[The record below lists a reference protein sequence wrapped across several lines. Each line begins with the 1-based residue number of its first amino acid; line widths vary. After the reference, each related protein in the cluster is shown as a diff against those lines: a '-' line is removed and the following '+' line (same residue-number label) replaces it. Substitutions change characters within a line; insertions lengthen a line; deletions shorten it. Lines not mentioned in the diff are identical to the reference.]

1 MYYSHLIKMEKYDK
15 QLNRSDLSL
24 ILDEHINQTD
34 HNHFEQALVD
44 IRSRLFNLEKNGKIP
59 GNDYFELPVLRR
71 QYATVNG
78 TAFILEMISS
88 LNTRITKIEKRVDN
102 YEDHTNDHN
111 NDHNNDIEL
120 NK

>member
-34 HNHFEQALVD
+34 HNYFEQALVD
-44 IRSRLFNLEKNGKIP
+44 VRNRLFNLEKNAKIP

-71 QYATVNG
+71 QYTAVNG

-88 LNTRITKIEKRVDN
+88 LNAKITKMEKRMDKIDK
-102 YEDHTNDHN
+102 YD
-111 NDHNNDIEL
+111 DHNNDIEL